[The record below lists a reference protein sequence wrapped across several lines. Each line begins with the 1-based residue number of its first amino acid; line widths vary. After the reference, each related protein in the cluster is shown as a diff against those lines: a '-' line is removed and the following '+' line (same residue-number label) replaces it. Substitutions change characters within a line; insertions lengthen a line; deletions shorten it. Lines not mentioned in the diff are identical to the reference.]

1 MAVNSY
7 AEIFTTLIGWHMYNV
22 IWDVLASTGI
32 VFAPFLA
39 MVVSHWRTAIVD
51 GEEAGGASAGLRA
64 LEIDVYV
71 GLFVLMIAGMPTSL
85 TALNRNGVF
94 YTPPATTASPSP
106 TTATGASPGSTFG
119 ITLGSTPPV
128 VNVPVWWY
136 SVMALSSGLTTAIIS
151 GAGLTLDDV
160 RKVTEA
166 AKHASIDSPQLRY
179 ELQRF
184 YNECYIPART
194 RFLDAPASPAA
205 NAAITSYG
213 VDDPEWIGSHAFRDD
228 PDLYGALY
236 ADAEVPGWAVD
247 AVRDRD
253 RIGHPVPPTW
263 GRPTCK
269 EWWEGSASGQ
279 GLQTRVVDAAA
290 TTSDLDELVATFG
303 ESLSPE
309 RRADMVTQ
317 TLLDKTKLSVTSHAY
332 VPAHSNMMKDALS
345 SSAVAIAGFIT
356 TFFTWLATAVL
367 KPSLPFI
374 QALLLMGIYMLMPF
388 VMVFSS
394 YSLLTL
400 IHGGIAIFTIKMWS
414 VLWFVTD
421 FLDDKLALA
430 IYPDAHS
437 ALSALTSFF
446 RIGDPTKAMLL
457 NLVVMA
463 MYLALPALWSGL
475 MAMVGIRI
483 GSAVT
488 APFGHAVEPSR
499 AAGREAGGLAG
510 RAVGIAGQ
518 GLARG
523 ARAIRSSIESARR
536 GGR

>member
-1 MAVNSY
+1 MGVNSY

-32 VFAPFLA
+32 VFVPFLA
-39 MVVSHWRTAIVD
+39 MIVSHWRTAFID

-71 GLFVLMIAGMPTSL
+71 GLFVLMFACVPTSL
-85 TALNRNGVF
+85 TSLNRSAVF
-94 YTPPATTASPSP
+94 YTPPATTANPSP

-119 ITLGSTPPV
+119 MTLGSTPPV

-136 SVMALSSGLTTAIIS
+136 SVMALSSGVTTAIVS

-166 AKHASIDSPQLRY
+166 AKHASIDSPQLRH

-194 RFLDAPASPAA
+194 KFLGAPASAAA
-205 NAAITSYG
+205 NTAITTYG
-213 VDDPEWIGSHAFRDD
+213 ADDPEWIGSHAFRDD

-236 ADAEVPGWAVD
+236 ADREVPGWAVD
-247 AVRDRD
+247 PVRDRD

-279 GLQTRVVDAAA
+279 GLRTRAIDAAA
-290 TTSDLDELVATFG
+290 STSDLDALVTTFG
-303 ESLSPE
+303 ASLSAE
-309 RRADMVTQ
+309 RRADLVAQ
-317 TLLDKTKLSVTSHAY
+317 TVLDKTKLNVTSEAY
-332 VPAHSNMMKDALS
+332 VPDNSNAFKDGLS
-345 SSAVAIAGFIT
+345 SAAVTIAGLIT

-400 IHGGIAIFTIKMWS
+400 IYGAIAIFTIKMWS
-414 VLWFVTD
+414 VLWFVTN
-421 FLDDKLALA
+421 FLDDKLAQA
-430 IYPDAHS
+430 IYPDANS
-437 ALSALTSFF
+437 ALSALSSFF

-475 MAMVGIRI
+475 MTMVGIRV
-483 GSAVT
+483 GSALSYSLDEAA
-488 APFGHAVEPSR
+488 APAKSAGHMAGSVVGR
-499 AAGREAGGLAG
+499 AADFAARG
-510 RAVGIAGQ
+510 V
-518 GLARG
+518 ARG
-523 ARAIRSSIESARR
+523 AQTMKARLGR
-536 GGR
+536 GRE

>member
-1 MAVNSY
+1 
-7 AEIFTTLIGWHMYNV
+7 MYNV

-32 VFAPFLA
+32 VFVPFLA
-39 MVVSHWRTAIVD
+39 MVVSHWRTAFVD

-85 TALNRNGVF
+85 TALNRNAVF

-106 TTATGASPGSTFG
+106 TTATGASPGSTLG
-119 ITLGSTPPV
+119 MTLGGTPPV

-290 TTSDLDELVATFG
+290 STSHLDELVATFG

-317 TLLDKTKLSVTSHAY
+317 TLLDKTKLTVTSQGY

-345 SSAVAIAGFIT
+345 SSAVTIAGFIT

-475 MAMVGIRI
+475 MAMIGIRV
-483 GSAVT
+483 GSALAT
-488 APFGHAVEPSR
+488 PFEKAATPTTKAGER
-499 AAGREAGGLAG
+499 ASSLVGSAASFAGRGLTRAG
-510 RAVGIAGQ
+510 RALQ
-518 GLARG
+518 SF
-523 ARAIRSSIESARR
+523 RSSSGKR
-536 GGR
+536 

>member
-1 MAVNSY
+1 MGVNSY

-32 VFAPFLA
+32 VFVPFVA
-39 MVVSHWRTAIVD
+39 MIVSHWRTAFID

-64 LEIDVYV
+64 LELDVYI
-71 GLFVLMIAGMPTSL
+71 GLFVLMLAGVPTSL
-85 TALNRNGVF
+85 TALNRSAVF
-94 YTPPATTASPSP
+94 YAPPATTANPSP
-106 TTATGASPGSTFG
+106 TTATGASPQSTFG
-119 ITLGSTPPV
+119 MTLSGTPPV

-136 SVMALSSGLTTAIIS
+136 SVMAVSSGVTTAIVS
-151 GAGLTLDDV
+151 GAGLSLDDV
-160 RKVTEA
+160 RRVTDA
-166 AKHASIDSPQLRY
+166 AKHASVDSPQLRH

-194 RFLDAPASPAA
+194 RFLGAPASPAA
-205 NAAITSYG
+205 NAAITTYG
-213 VDDPEWIGSHAFRDD
+213 VDDPEWIGSHVFRDD

-236 ADAEVPGWAVD
+236 ADREVPGWAVD
-247 AVRDRD
+247 PTRDAD
-253 RIGHPVPPTW
+253 RVGHPVPPTW

-279 GLQTRVVDAAA
+279 GLRTRLVGAAA
-290 TTSDLDELVATFG
+290 STSDLDALVTTFG
-303 ESLSPE
+303 ASLSAE
-309 RRADMVTQ
+309 RRADLVAQ
-317 TLLDKTKLSVTSHAY
+317 TLLDKTKLAVTSEPY
-332 VPAHSNMMKDALS
+332 VPANSGAFKEAVS
-345 SSAVAIAGFIT
+345 STAAAIAGFIT
-356 TFFTWLATAVL
+356 TIFTWLATAVL

-400 IHGGIAIFTIKMWS
+400 IYGAIAIFTIKMWS

-430 IYPDAHS
+430 IYPDANS
-437 ALSALTSFF
+437 ALSALSSFF

-475 MAMVGIRI
+475 MAMVGIRV
-483 GSAVT
+483 GSALAT
-488 APFGHAVEPSR
+488 PMEKAATPTTR
-499 AAGREAGGLAG
+499 AGDRAGSLVGSAASLAG
-510 RAVGIAGQ
+510 RGLNRAGQ
-518 GLARG
+518 
-523 ARAIRSSIESARR
+523 AIRSWRNSSGNR
-536 GGR
+536 

>member
-1 MAVNSY
+1 MN
-7 AEIFTTLIGWHMYNV
+7 
-22 IWDVLASTGI
+22 
-32 VFAPFLA
+32 
-39 MVVSHWRTAIVD
+39 HWRTAFID

-64 LEIDVYV
+64 LEIDVYL
-71 GLFVLMIAGMPTSL
+71 GLFVLMLACVPTQPDGAEPERRCS
-85 TALNRNGVF
+85 TRR
-94 YTPPATTASPSP
+94 PPPRPTRRR
-106 TTATGASPGSTFG
+106 TTATGASPQSTFG
-119 ITLGSTPPV
+119 MTLGGTPAV

-136 SVMALSSGLTTAIIS
+136 SVMALSSGVTTAIIS

-166 AKHASIDSPQLRY
+166 AKHASIDSPQLRH

-194 RFLDAPASPAA
+194 KFLGAPASAAA
-205 NAAITSYG
+205 NAAITTYG
-213 VDDPEWIGSHAFRDD
+213 PDDPEWIGSHVFRDD
-228 PDLYGALY
+228 PEPLRR
-236 ADAEVPGWAVD
+236 
-247 AVRDRD
+247 AVRATARCPAGPSIRMRDAD

-279 GLQTRVVDAAA
+279 GLRTRVVDAAA
-290 TTSDLDELVATFG
+290 STSDLDALVDD
-303 ESLSPE
+303 L
-309 RRADMVTQ
+309 RRVAHGRAPRRPGGADAARQ
-317 TLLDKTKLSVTSHAY
+317 D
-332 VPAHSNMMKDALS
+332 PAHRDVRGLRPANSNAVKEAFS
-345 SSAVAIAGFIT
+345 STAVTIAGFIT

-388 VMVFSS
+388 VMVFSR

-400 IHGGIAIFTIKMWS
+400 IYGAIAIFTIKMWS

-430 IYPDAHS
+430 IYPDANS
-437 ALSALTSFF
+437 ALSALSSFF

-457 NLVVMA
+457 NLVVMS

-483 GSAVT
+483 GSASSP
-488 APFGHAVEPSR
+488 PFGHAAEPAR
-499 AAGREAGGLAG
+499 AAGRQRRQHCWPGSGLRRSRTCAAEREPLRSGRSRIGAAEAVDDEVAYASSTAG
-510 RAVGIAGQ
+510 RTASCAP
-518 GLARG
+518 
-523 ARAIRSSIESARR
+523 IRRPSSS
-536 GGR
+536 

>member
-1 MAVNSY
+1 MGVNSY

-22 IWDVLASTGI
+22 IWDVLVATGI
-32 VFAPFLA
+32 VFVPFVG
-39 MVVSHWRTAIVD
+39 MVVNHWRTAFIE
-51 GEEAGGASAGLRA
+51 GEESGGASSGVRA

-71 GLFVLMIAGMPTSL
+71 GLFVLMIAGVPTSL
-85 TALNRNGVF
+85 TALNRSAVF
-94 YTPPATTASPSP
+94 YTPPATTANPSP
-106 TTATGASPGSTFG
+106 ATATGASPQSTFG
-119 ITLGSTPPV
+119 MTLGGTPPV

-136 SVMALSSGLTTAIIS
+136 SVMAISSGVTSAIIS
-151 GAGLTLDDV
+151 GAGMTLDDV

-166 AKHASIDSPQLRY
+166 AKRASIDSPQLRY
-179 ELQRF
+179 ETQRF

-194 RFLDAPASPAA
+194 KFLESPASTTA
-205 NAAITSYG
+205 NAAIATYG
-213 VDDPEWIGSHAFRDD
+213 ADDPEWIGSHVFRDD
-228 PDLYGALY
+228 PDLYGSLY
-236 ADAEVPGWAVD
+236 SDREVPGWAVD
-247 AVRDRD
+247 PVRDAD

-279 GLQTRVVDAAA
+279 GLRTRLVDAAA
-290 TTSDLDELVATFG
+290 STSDLDALVTTFG
-303 ESLSPE
+303 ASLSAE
-309 RRADMVTQ
+309 RRADLVAQ
-317 TLLDKTKLSVTSHAY
+317 TLLDKTRLTVTSEAY
-332 VPAHSNMMKDALS
+332 VPANRNALGEAFS
-345 SSAVAIAGFIT
+345 STAVTLAGFIT

-400 IHGGIAIFTIKMWS
+400 IYGAIAIFTIKMWS

-430 IYPDAHS
+430 VYPDANS
-437 ALSALTSFF
+437 ALSALSSFF

-457 NLVVMA
+457 NLVVMS
-463 MYLALPALWSGL
+463 MYVALPALWSGL
-475 MAMVGIRI
+475 MGMVGIRI

-488 APFGHAVEPSR
+488 APFDDAAAPTR

-523 ARAIRSSIESARR
+523 ARALRSRIESARR
-536 GGR
+536 GSK

>member
-1 MAVNSY
+1 MGVNSY

-32 VFAPFLA
+32 VFVPFVA
-39 MVVSHWRTAIVD
+39 MVVSHWRTAFID

-64 LEIDVYV
+64 LELDVYI
-71 GLFVLMIAGMPTSL
+71 GLFVLMIAGVPTSL
-85 TALNRNGVF
+85 TALNRGTVF
-94 YTPPATTASPSP
+94 HTPPATTANPSP
-106 TTATGASPGSTFG
+106 TTATGASPQSTFG
-119 ITLGSTPPV
+119 MTLGGTPPV

-136 SVMALSSGLTTAIIS
+136 SVMALSSGVTTAIVS
-151 GAGLTLDDV
+151 GAGLTLDDL
-160 RKVTEA
+160 RRVTQA
-166 AKHASIDSPQLRY
+166 AKHASVDSPQLRH

-194 RFLDAPASPAA
+194 RFLGAPASAAA
-205 NAAITSYG
+205 NAAITTYG
-213 VDDPEWIGSHAFRDD
+213 ADDPEWIGSHVFRDD
-228 PDLYGALY
+228 PDLYSALY
-236 ADAEVPGWAVD
+236 ADREVAGWAVD
-247 AVRDRD
+247 PVRDAD

-279 GLQTRVVDAAA
+279 GLRTRLVDAAA
-290 TTSDLDELVATFG
+290 STSDLDALVKTLGA
-303 ESLSPE
+303 SLTAE
-309 RRADMVTQ
+309 RRADLVAQ
-317 TLLDKTKLSVTSHAY
+317 TLLDKTGLTVTSDAY
-332 VPAHSNMMKDALS
+332 VPASSNALKEAFS
-345 SSAVAIAGFIT
+345 STAVTVAGFIT

-400 IHGGIAIFTIKMWS
+400 IYGAIAIFTIKLWS

-430 IYPDAHS
+430 IYPDANS
-437 ALSALTSFF
+437 ALSALSSFF

-488 APFGHAVEPSR
+488 APFSHAAEPAR

-523 ARAIRSSIESARR
+523 ARALRSQIESARR